1 VRICDLCGKSA
12 GDAKSLD
19 SVVISI
25 LKECTLT
32 NDTVHVIF
40 DKLKIKPS
48 LVEKR
53 KMAGD
58 VCAPCAKSLEL
69 EVTKTVNDGIA
80 KIADSLV
87 GVLSRKRDV
96 VETQDNSAWFHEI
109 GEGRGFRAIR

>member
-80 KIADSLV
+80 TVRRPDRVS
-87 GVLSRKRDV
+87 GLSGRILQL
-96 VETQDNSAWFHEI
+96 QD
-109 GEGRGFRAIR
+109 RFRRQ